1 MGEKGFMN
9 VRKALFCQS
18 MYKLVLGSP
27 SNFERIIN
35 FNSLNISESKDF
47 QFLEK

>member
-1 MGEKGFMN
+1 MN
-9 VRKALFCQS
+9 VRKALLS

-35 FNSLNISESKDF
+35 FNSLNISESKDC
-47 QFLEK
+47 QFFEI